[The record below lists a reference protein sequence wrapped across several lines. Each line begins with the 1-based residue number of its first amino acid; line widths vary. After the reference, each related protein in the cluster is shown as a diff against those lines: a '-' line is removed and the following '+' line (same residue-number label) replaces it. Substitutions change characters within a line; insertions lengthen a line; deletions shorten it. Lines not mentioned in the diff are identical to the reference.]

1 MRKCNKISEI
11 LDYLGEKP
19 KQDSVRI
26 GDERSESGG
35 HRPIKV
41 SLARSAHVIQILGAV
56 KKLKSSDKFSSV
68 FICPD
73 RSPEE
78 RKAYKKLVEEV
89 KRKRDTETD
98 KVHVNMNN

>member
-73 RSPEE
+73 RTLEE
-78 RKAYKKLVEEV
+78 RKLRQEAVTDLKK
-89 KRKRDTETD
+89 KTEGAA
-98 KVHVNMNN
+98 